1 MSEFRFER
9 FEDFSSWAEE
19 QPSAVS
25 VTHTTRGFVFLT
37 CRGEVVAHV
46 SKKLRGSTVQE
57 TAANLAA
64 VNLTVGIPP
73 AEENGERGLPTLME
87 DQSTWESVAL

>member
-1 MSEFRFER
+1 MSDFRFER

-37 CRGEVVAHV
+37 CKGEVVAHV

-73 AEENGERGLPTLME
+73 AVNGEVGLPTLME
-87 DQSTWESVAL
+87 DQSTWESIAL

>member
-37 CRGEVVAHV
+37 CKGEVVAHV

-73 AEENGERGLPTLME
+73 KDANGEVGLPTLME
-87 DQSTWESVAL
+87 DQSTWESIAL

>member
-19 QPSAVS
+19 QPSTVS

-46 SKKLRGSTVQE
+46 KKELRGSTVQE
-57 TAANLAA
+57 TASNLAA

-73 AEENGERGLPTLME
+73 IVNGERGLPVLME
-87 DQSTWESVAL
+87 DKSEWESVQL